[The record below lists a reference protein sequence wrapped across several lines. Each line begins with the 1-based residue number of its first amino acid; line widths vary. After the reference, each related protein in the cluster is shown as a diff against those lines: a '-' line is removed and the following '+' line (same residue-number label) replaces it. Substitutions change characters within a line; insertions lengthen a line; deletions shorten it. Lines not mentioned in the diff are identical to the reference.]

1 MQPNLASYC
10 FLKTGASPTPP
21 FGRSLGGP
29 VLLTRRCY
37 ALLYPSSD
45 GSMCRPSSSS
55 RIGLTQR
62 TAVSGSV
69 P

>member
-1 MQPNLASYC
+1 MGLFFKNRGVPYPA
-10 FLKTGASPTPP
+10 

-29 VLLTRRCY
+29 VLLRRCY